1 MRKIIALTMA
11 FVMTLS
17 LAACGGGVPEE
28 KLAKMDSIVA
38 NLDPLIK
45 DTRVEIEKTNNT
57 GYEDVQSYYDTNIKA
72 VQEMED
78 AYEEMK
84 KTLTDSRSKMSEDQ
98 VDAALVELEKMQQQ
112 LTDAK
117 NSAIEEV
124 GNIQDAIKET
134 EAAAAQALADSITI
148 PVEILNY
155 TGVDFYALAMSPAN
169 QETWGDNLL
178 TEVLANGTS
187 GVSQMTFTPDT
198 LVWDILVQDQEGNQ
212 LTFMGLDF
220 SEAPT
225 ENAKLAMSATEGGY
239 YAEFV
244 Q

>member
-1 MRKIIALTMA
+1 MRKLIALTMA
-11 FVMTLS
+11 FVLTLS

-38 NLDPLIK
+38 NLDSLIK

-57 GYEDVQSYYDTNIKA
+57 GYEDVQSYYDTNIQA
-72 VQEMED
+72 VQEMEN

-84 KTLTDSRSKMSEDQ
+84 KTLTDNRSKMGEEQ
-98 VDAALVELEKMQQQ
+98 VDAAIVELEKMQQQ

-134 EAAAAQALADSITI
+134 EAAAAQAADSITI

-178 TEVLANGTS
+178 TEVLANETS
-187 GVSQMTFTPDT
+187 GVSQMTFTQDT